1 MSDDVKL
8 RFEADDNLSQA
19 VNKINGRLGEMDS
32 TTKKNQKS
40 TGSLTSVVKK
50 ATVAF
55 GAYVSVTRAWSMA
68 QRSIEAYDKQ
78 IKAEAELERAL
89 GYTSQALLD
98 QATAL
103 QAVTRFGDEATIE
116 AMGLVAAFVDEEK
129 QIKQLM
135 PLIQDLA
142 TAKSMD
148 LNAAA
153 DLVTRTLASSTNA
166 MSRYGI
172 EVEGAQGSTERLE
185 SLTNSLE
192 NAFGGAA
199 VTAGQTGAGQIEIYR
214 SRLGDLQEDIGEK
227 LLPAMT
233 AFYKVTVNIAE
244 FMADNMH
251 IALAGVAGVVVSLSP
266 AIWATVTAI
275 KAKTVAILGLNAAM
289 NVNPLF
295 LTGLAVAAAIT
306 AVGTAMK
313 KFAGDTGTAKE
324 SVIGLDEATKT
335 ALSNMR
341 KLAQVRD
348 DLREANVRST
358 KSEKF
363 LEKKAVLDYWG
374 DRMDIVREVLAK
386 EAKEIKEHGRVSQG
400 LALAAERARKDKIDI
415 RKQVNKE
422 LEEID
427 KKYNQANIDRIN
439 ALREDVKGIR
449 ESMALDAL
457 STHERELQE
466 LKNVY
471 DERRELFRELGTD
484 ETELTEWY
492 ESQKS
497 EIVKQYSQDRIEE
510 MRREHD
516 RLGALQDQ
524 AIYKAN
530 EKRALELATIQE
542 IERYQMSAKDRAIA
556 ELEDEIE
563 VKKSILGEDAE
574 NLILLEEYKQQ
585 RIDEIKEQYAEKEE
599 ERTNNALQYAQFAYD
614 QISSIM
620 SAVSSNRMK
629 ELDAEYKKE
638 KEVIDGSR
646 MSRRAKEQA
655 TQKLEEETAK
665 KRHELALKQWRQDL
679 IMSIVNTALGVS
691 RAIAQTPP
699 PAGIP
704 FIAMAGAAGAVSTGI
719 IAANKPKFATGGF
732 VPGQSTSGDRVGVQ
746 VNSGEAILNAN
757 QQREFMAIANGRRGT
772 EQPGNQIGDT
782 TINISGNATPDTV
795 NQLENTMANHRQAM
809 LEQLYEASSRGEIDT
824 TRLQLA

>member
-1 MSDDVKL
+1 MSDDVRL

-19 VNKINGRLGEMDS
+19 VNKINGRLGEMDN

-40 TGSLTSVVKK
+40 TGGLTSAVKK
-50 ATVAF
+50 ATLAF

-68 QRSIEAYDKQ
+68 QRSIAAYDKQ

-153 DLVTRTLASSTNA
+153 DLVTKTLASSTNA

-192 NAFGGAA
+192 KAFGGAA

-214 SRLGDLQEDIGEK
+214 NRLGDLQEDIGEK

-244 FMADNMH
+244 FIADNMSV
-251 IALAGVAGVVVSLSP
+251 ILVGLTGSFVALTP
-266 AIWATVTAI
+266 AIFASAGAL
-275 KAKTVAILGLNAAM
+275 KAKTLAA
-289 NVNPLF
+289 
-295 LTGLAVAAAIT
+295 TGLTVAQQKLNIAMKAAPYIAVGMAVAYAARELRRFIDNT
-306 AVGTAMK
+306 NEAKRANEDLETTNKMLAEQQKNVQRIQAIRNELKQEGNRLSKEEIQNLEEELSRRK
-313 KFAGDTGTAKE
+313 KIAQAQRDQIQGFQGLKE
-324 SVIGLDEATKT
+324 ERIEAPDLVVPELESDVVDIVDGSLE
-335 ALSNMR
+335 ALQ
-341 KLAQVRD
+341 KA
-348 DLREANVRST
+348 REASHRQ
-358 KSEKF
+358 SE
-363 LEKKAVLDYWG
+363 
-374 DRMDIVREVLAK
+374 
-386 EAKEIKEHGRVSQG
+386 
-400 LALAAERARKDKIDI
+400 LALMESQERQIAIINDDIDKRLELYKGEEDAHIEQIELLNDEREKRVQEVNNKIMEIERRRLSEQEAAE
-415 RKQVNKE
+415 
-422 LEEID
+422 
-427 KKYNQANIDRIN
+427 
-439 ALREDVKGIR
+439 
-449 ESMALDAL
+449 
-457 STHERELQE
+457 
-466 LKNVY
+466 
-471 DERRELFRELGTD
+471 FRVL
-484 ETELTEWY
+484 
-492 ESQKS
+492 
-497 EIVKQYSQDRIEE
+497 
-510 MRREHD
+510 
-516 RLGALQDQ
+516 
-524 AIYKAN
+524 
-530 EKRALELATIQE
+530 QE
-542 IERYQMSAKDRAIA
+542 IERYQMNARDRAIA

-599 ERTNNALQYAQFAYD
+599 ERTNNALQYSQFAYD

-638 KEVIDGSR
+638 KEIIDSSR

-665 KRHELALKQWRQDL
+665 KRHEIALKQWRQDL
-679 IMSIVNTALGVS
+679 IMSIANTALGVA
-691 RAIAQTPP
+691 RTLANVGL

-704 FIAMAGAAGAVSTGI
+704 LMAMAGVAGAVSTGI
-719 IAANKPKFATGGF
+719 IASNKPKFADGGF

-795 NQLENTMANHRQAM
+795 NQLENTLANHRQAM